1 MCLIILFLTPHVKK
15 CVVLPAFS
23 EKEMPDLLFIKK
35 ELHREMILDNSI
47 QDLGGNCSTQM
58 SDLILF
64 QHDPYFDELGEM
76 DSQVVL
82 SHKELNVVVKLRQ
95 HPSKFQVIQ

>member
-1 MCLIILFLTPHVKK
+1 
-15 CVVLPAFS
+15 
-23 EKEMPDLLFIKK
+23 
-35 ELHREMILDNSI
+35 
-47 QDLGGNCSTQM
+47 
-58 SDLILF
+58 LF